1 MKVESHRTLVKVGQ
15 QSLTVTHEKVEF
27 VCWQLPEDQGTDVHL
42 VGPAL
47 QNNLVSQAA
56 WKGAQ
61 HKLSKEY
68 ILQGSLRGMVFSIQV
83 T

>member
-1 MKVESHRTLVKVGQ
+1 MKVESNRTLVKVGQ

-56 WKGAQ
+56 WKSAP

-68 ILQGSLRGMVFSIQV
+68 ILQGSLRSMVFSIQV